1 MHRSKT
7 AQLLLFGAALV
18 VSIAAGLIGSAALH
32 AGTPS
37 ESPNGGAQVIGP
49 VILDSTQT
57 SADVTVG
64 RAIVFNVE
72 NPADWT
78 LSADPAEL
86 VQLTPGG
93 ESGGATFN
101 PGATALAAGS
111 VTITL
116 TNETSGEVLAFAI
129 SIK

>member
-1 MHRSKT
+1 MIRSKLRAT
-7 AQLLLFGAALV
+7 NRLLTGLFAATALV
-18 VSIAAGLIGSAALH
+18 GSAATL
-32 AGTPS
+32 
-37 ESPNGGAQVIGP
+37 
-49 VILDSTQT
+49 ILDSTQT

-64 RAIVFNVE
+64 RTIVFNVE
-72 NPADWT
+72 NPAAWT
-78 LSADPAEL
+78 LSADPADL

-116 TNETSGEVLAFAI
+116 TNETSGEVLTFAI

>member
-1 MHRSKT
+1 MHKSKSV
-7 AQLLLFGAALV
+7 QLLILGVALV
-18 VSIAAGLIGSAALH
+18 GSAAAC
-32 AGTPS
+32 AGSPS
-37 ESPNGGAQVIGP
+37 ESPSGSVQVIGP

-64 RAIVFNVE
+64 RTIVFNVE
-72 NPADWT
+72 NPAAWT
-78 LSADPAEL
+78 LSADPADL

-101 PGATALAAGS
+101 PGATALAVGS

-116 TNETSGEVLAFAI
+116 TNETSGEVLTFAI
-129 SIK
+129 SIT